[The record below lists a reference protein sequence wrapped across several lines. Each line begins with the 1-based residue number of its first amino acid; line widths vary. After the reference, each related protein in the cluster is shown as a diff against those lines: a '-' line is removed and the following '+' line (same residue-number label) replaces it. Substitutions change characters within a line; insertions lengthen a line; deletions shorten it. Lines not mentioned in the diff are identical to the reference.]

1 MEKNYP
7 NGWDKHSEAIKSQY
21 ENLFR
26 YSVRW
31 RGVRVS
37 KFPGDLLLYAHVI
50 HERQP
55 DFIIETGTGHGGSA
69 CFFADMLKLNGNG
82 GHVITID
89 LRARGKPH
97 RENVTYLCGSSVDPK
112 IVREVRSIVGDG
124 SVMASLDSRHTFRH
138 VLRELRHYSTIVT
151 KGQYLVVE
159 DLVDRLGR
167 FNESKGPAPA
177 VEWFL
182 ERIKNYRRV
191 LLDKHLSIAVTRKG
205 WLLND

>member
-1 MEKNYP
+1 MAKNYP
-7 NGWDKHSEAIKSQY
+7 NGWDQHSEARKLQY

-31 RGVRVS
+31 QGVRVS
-37 KFPGDLLLYAHVI
+37 KFPGDLILYAHVI

-55 DFIIETGTGHGGSA
+55 DFIVETGTGHGGSA
-69 CFFADMLKLNGNG
+69 CFFADMLKLVGNG
-82 GHVITID
+82 HVVTID
-89 LRARGKPH
+89 KKERGNPY
-97 RENVTYLCGSSVDPK
+97 RDNVTYLCGSSVDVK

-138 VLRELRHYSTIVT
+138 VLRELRYYSTIVT

-167 FNESKGPAPA
+167 FDESKGPAPA

-191 LLDKHLSIAVTRKG
+191 ALDKHLSVAVTRKG